1 MKKMIALT
9 LAGTLAASPLAFA
22 KGSLDDAETVLN
34 AGSDYGITQF
44 TNLEFDDDR
53 DDPFEIEGWVD
64 NEWYVELELSADGA
78 IEREKRRKR
87 QGQPSGLSA
96 DEIRSYLDA
105 ASSEGLHYIEEL
117 EVRSGGRVEIEGEDS
132 NGRELEVEFR
142 NSSLSPF
149 KVERDDD

>member
-53 DDPFEIEGWVD
+53 DDPFEVEGWVD
-64 NEWYVELELSADGA
+64 NEWYVELELSTDGT
-78 IEREKRRKR
+78 
-87 QGQPSGLSA
+87 Q
-96 DEIRSYLDA
+96 
-105 ASSEGLHYIEEL
+105 
-117 EVRSGGRVEIEGEDS
+117 
-132 NGRELEVEFR
+132 
-142 NSSLSPF
+142 
-149 KVERDDD
+149 